1 MKTAL
6 RFAFLLNLLIMP
18 GLLSAHPMGNFSIN
32 HHSTIH
38 ISPDVISV
46 TTILDFAEIA
56 TFQMF
61 PDPRKAAD
69 HANDWAAHLHLRANG
84 KSLPLQVQSIR
95 SEIVPAPAGLPTL
108 RVHVQLIAR
117 WESRDALLSFTDE
130 NYPNR
135 IGWKEV
141 VFETDPSLKFPEGNP
156 YDRDRSHSLTAFP
169 EDLLSSAPDVVSAK
183 VRIAGAGRKELMS
196 PMFRKILLTVV

>member
-6 RFAFLLNLLIMP
+6 RIALLLNMVVLP

-38 ISPDVISV
+38 ISPHVISV

-69 HANDWAAHLHLRANG
+69 YANDWAAHLHLRANG
-84 KSLPLQVQSIR
+84 KSLPLQVQGIR

-108 RVHVQLIAR
+108 RVRLQTTKPMVSSWTR
-117 WESRDALLSFTDE
+117 RSSR
-130 NYPNR
+130 
-135 IGWKEV
+135 
-141 VFETDPSLKFPEGNP
+141 
-156 YDRDRSHSLTAFP
+156 
-169 EDLLSSAPDVVSAK
+169 
-183 VRIAGAGRKELMS
+183 
-196 PMFRKILLTVV
+196 

>member
-6 RFAFLLNLLIMP
+6 RIAFLLNLVTLP
-18 GLLSAHPMGNFSIN
+18 EVVSAHPMGNFSIN

-38 ISPDVISV
+38 ISPEVISV

-69 HANDWAAHLHLRANG
+69 HANDWVAHLHLRANG
-84 KSLPLQVQSIR
+84 KNLPVQLQGIR

-108 RVHVQLIAR
+108 RVRLQTMAR
-117 WESRDALLSFTDE
+117 WDSRDAVLSFTDE

-141 VFETDPSLKFPEGNP
+141 VFRADPSLKFLDGNP
-156 YDRDRSHSLTAFP
+156 YDRDRSQTLT
-169 EDLLSSAPDVVSAK
+169 
-183 VRIAGAGRKELMS
+183 
-196 PMFRKILLTVV
+196 

>member
-6 RFAFLLNLLIMP
+6 RIALLLNMVILP

-69 HANDWAAHLHLRANG
+69 YANDWAAHLHLRANG
-84 KSLPLQVQSIR
+84 KSLPLQVQGIR

-108 RVHVQLIAR
+108 RVRLQTTKPMVSSWTR
-117 WESRDALLSFTDE
+117 RSSR
-130 NYPNR
+130 
-135 IGWKEV
+135 
-141 VFETDPSLKFPEGNP
+141 
-156 YDRDRSHSLTAFP
+156 
-169 EDLLSSAPDVVSAK
+169 
-183 VRIAGAGRKELMS
+183 
-196 PMFRKILLTVV
+196 